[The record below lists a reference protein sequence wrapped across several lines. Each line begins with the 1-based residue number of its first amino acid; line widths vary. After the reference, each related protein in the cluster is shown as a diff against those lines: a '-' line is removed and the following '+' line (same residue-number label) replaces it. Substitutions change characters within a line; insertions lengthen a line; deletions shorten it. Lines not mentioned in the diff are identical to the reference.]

1 MPRQEEVTAA
11 EELADLKK
19 IIAAER
25 AQRAAELHAK
35 DLQIAALQG
44 ETQGPDQSDG
54 HGLQGGT
61 AFGQS
66 AGKRP
71 RRCAMTHLQACPDT
85 VAMHSGAGC
94 LC

>member
-44 ETQGPDQSDG
+44 ETQGLTRAMATVCKVEPPSDS
-54 HGLQGGT
+54 QP
-61 AFGQS
+61 A
-66 AGKRP
+66 
-71 RRCAMTHLQACPDT
+71 
-85 VAMHSGAGC
+85 SGPGAVP
-94 LC
+94 